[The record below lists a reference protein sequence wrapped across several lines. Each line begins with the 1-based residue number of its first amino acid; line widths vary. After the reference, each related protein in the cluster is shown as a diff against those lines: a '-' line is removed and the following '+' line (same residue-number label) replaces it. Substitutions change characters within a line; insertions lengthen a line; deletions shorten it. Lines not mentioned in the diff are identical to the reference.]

1 MEVTNT
7 IKAVWKKTKHKT
19 LLLSKK
25 NDDVQLLRTQISNR
39 NDNFHP

>member
-7 IKAVWKKTKHKT
+7 IKAVWKKKHKT

-25 NDDVQLLRTQISNR
+25 NDDVQLLRTQISNG